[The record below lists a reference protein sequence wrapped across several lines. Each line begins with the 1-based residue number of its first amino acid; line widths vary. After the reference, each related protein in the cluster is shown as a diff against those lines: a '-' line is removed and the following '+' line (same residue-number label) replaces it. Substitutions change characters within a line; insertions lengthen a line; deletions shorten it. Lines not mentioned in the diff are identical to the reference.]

1 MNENK
6 IKDKI
11 NSVEIFDMSGKLAL
25 KDNSGKEQINVKM
38 LETGNYILK
47 INTTKGVVTKRIM
60 KK

>member
-1 MNENK
+1 
-6 IKDKI
+6 
-11 NSVEIFDMSGKLAL
+11 MSGKLAL